1 MSNRSLL
8 EFNHDYAHAI
18 ISKPDLFMAALASFL
33 RSADDRQAEDLRR
46 FGITWHG
53 TRHHS
58 EPWAERI
65 SDRPLVE
72 EKRNG

>member
-8 EFNHDYAHAI
+8 EFNHDFAHTI
-18 ISKPDLFMAALASFL
+18 TSKPELFMASLASFL
-33 RSADDRQAEDLRR
+33 RSADDRQMEALKR

-65 SDRPLVE
+65 SERPLAKETRDV
-72 EKRNG
+72 